1 MIRRIHDFWLR
12 RYKPIAYARKIGVN
26 IGENCR
32 LINSPNW
39 GSEPWL
45 ISIGDRTEISFDCIF
60 ITHDGAT
67 WVFRD
72 DETYG
77 RVMKFGKIE
86 IGNNCFVGARSI
98 ILPGVKIGDR
108 AVIAAGSVVTKNVPE
123 GEIWG
128 GNPAK
133 YITKVE
139 EYAKKCL
146 EQMPKY
152 DMTNYKKNKREEV
165 LRVLSNTP
173 R

>member
-1 MIRRIHDFWLR
+1 MIRRIKDFLMR

-32 LINSPNW
+32 LINSPDW

-45 ISIGDRTEISFDCIF
+45 ISIGNRTEISFDCVF

-72 DETYG
+72 DENYG
-77 RVMKFGKIE
+77 RVKKFGKIE

-98 ILPGVKIGDR
+98 ILPGVKMGDR
-108 AVIAAGSVVTKNVPE
+108 SVVAAGSVVTKNIPA

-139 EYAKKCL
+139 DYAKKCL
-146 EQMPKY
+146 EQMPEY
-152 DMTNYKKNKREEV
+152 DMANYKKNKREEV
-165 LRVLSNTP
+165 LRVLRNTP
-173 R
+173 